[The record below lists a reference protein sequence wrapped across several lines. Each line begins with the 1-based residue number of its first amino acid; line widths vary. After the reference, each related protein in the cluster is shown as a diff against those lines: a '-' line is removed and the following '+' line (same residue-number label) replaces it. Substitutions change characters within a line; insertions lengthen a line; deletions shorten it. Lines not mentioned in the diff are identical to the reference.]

1 MKRIL
6 VSELT
11 YEGLERLV
19 ELHKEFGAVCQQD
32 NVQALAGYIL
42 GAIVDGS
49 QRSGSWEGELL
60 SKLGLEPNDY

>member
-11 YEGLERLV
+11 YEGLENLV
-19 ELHKEFGAVCQQD
+19 KLHKGYGAVCQQD
-32 NVQALAGYIL
+32 SVQALAGYIL